1 MVLAQ
6 GNNMM
11 TKINKLKLGCI
22 LLIPVILSACSDKE
36 DAADVANEPIQQQEP
51 LTPTIKQKV
60 METTS
65 VEVHLQDL
73 MHHVAQ
79 EERHANKYGYVWSVT
94 EALIVKGYAEA
105 EKGNEKIAKQ
115 LFYEAKLQFEVWVEQ
130 AKYAEQNWTL
140 LVPEEY

>member
-1 MVLAQ
+1 
-6 GNNMM
+6 
-11 TKINKLKLGCI
+11 
-22 LLIPVILSACSDKE
+22 
-36 DAADVANEPIQQQEP
+36 
-51 LTPTIKQKV
+51 
-60 METTS
+60 
-65 VEVHLQDL
+65 VHLQDL

-115 LFYEAKLQFEVWVEQ
+115 LFYEAKLQFELSVEQ